1 MCCIRYST
9 YVCDCWIPL
18 LCAAPL
24 PSGVV
29 VEPLAGCRQWSNYS
43 GMWITLFM
51 MMAPPMFFSVCT
63 NPPHLKPHHI
73 PLTLLHPLIHFDQ
86 EFSRSTDSNLTMNV
100 LFDASITIRNRR
112 PKGTIFPKYALFHS
126 VTHLTLLHLSLT
138 GVYKSDQLLSQLDI
152 GWTQVGHEVDLCF
165 SWTSV
170 GHQVDF
176 CHLWTLDEDMLD
188 VGWTPVGLLCLL
200 DMRWTPVGHQMPDT
214 CRREQRP
221 LLEGIRP
228 VSRSL
233 SVLGSSDDLSSYYYS
248 WWWWRWTPRTL
259 TILWTTWLLWSVLS
273 WLSRVPLLMVV
284 DINSTP
290 KRFSLAAHLSALKCS
305 ELASTD
311 FNPFYSKSIA
321 HCSERLKCS

>member
-1 MCCIRYST
+1 MSEHLLLVFSARLSVSLLYSVFNVCVSVLYSVLWYVCIVSVCCIRYST

-63 NPPHLKPHHI
+63 HPPHLKPHHI

-86 EFSRSTDSNLTMNV
+86 EFSRSTDSNLTIQV
-100 LFDASITIRNRR
+100 LLDASITIKNRR
-112 PKGTIFPKYALFHS
+112 PKGTIFPKYALFNS

-152 GWTQVGHEVDLCF
+152 GWTPVGHQVDLCF
-165 SWTSV
+165 SWTSI

-188 VGWTPVGLLCLL
+188 VGWTQL
-200 DMRWTPVGHQMPDT
+200 DFCVCWTWDGHQLD
-214 CRREQRP
+214 
-221 LLEGIRP
+221 IRC
-228 VSRSL
+228 
-233 SVLGSSDDLSSYYYS
+233 
-248 WWWWRWTPRTL
+248 RTL
-259 TILWTTWLLWSVLS
+259 AGANKGHCWRESDQWAGVCQFWEVAMTWAATTA
-273 WLSRVPLLMVV
+273 PGGGEGG
-284 DINSTP
+284 
-290 KRFSLAAHLSALKCS
+290 HQ
-305 ELASTD
+305 E
-311 FNPFYSKSIA
+311 
-321 HCSERLKCS
+321 H